1 MFSILDPK
9 FLFSQFRALSDQFY
23 RSPEHHKFV
32 REQVVSQ
39 VVIYIYIY
47 SQFPWDFS
55 AYALCML

>member
-1 MFSILDPK
+1 MFSIHDPK

-47 SQFPWDFS
+47 I
-55 AYALCML
+55 